1 MDDKTEI
8 NNLKYEITL
17 ASHLKQIK
25 GVLYGVIVGGGIIAI
40 ATHELDVPIHVRLLL
55 PVILSL
61 ILCFDALV
69 LHVRYWL
76 LNRNTFLTLS
86 DECIGIIENGSA
98 TEIHPCDIEN
108 FELNLTRPFFDNGP
122 VWGPGEDYLYAL
134 IRLKSGKE
142 FIITS
147 LLLSKLKFPE
157 RFMKISVRKQ
167 RLRAWI

>member
-25 GVLYGVIVGGGIIAI
+25 GVLFGILIVGGIGALVTRDLVI
-40 ATHELDVPIHVRLLL
+40 PIYVR
-55 PVILSL
+55 ILGPIFLML
-61 ILCFDALV
+61 ILGLDALV
-69 LHVRYWL
+69 LHFRYWL
-76 LNRNTFLTLS
+76 LNRNIFLTLS
-86 DECIGIIENGSA
+86 DECIEIIENGSA

-142 FIITS
+142 FITS

-157 RFMKISVRKQ
+157 KFMEISVRKQ